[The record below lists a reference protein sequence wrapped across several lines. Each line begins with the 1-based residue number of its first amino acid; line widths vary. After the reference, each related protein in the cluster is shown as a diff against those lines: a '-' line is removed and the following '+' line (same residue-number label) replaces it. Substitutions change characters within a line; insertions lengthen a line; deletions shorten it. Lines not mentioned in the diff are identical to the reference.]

1 MKIQVDRVAPIYQM
15 KQFSLKSAFKILVIL
30 SAQIPTS
37 GTNKKYAIILI
48 PTACFLNKLKKK
60 IRTMSEAY
68 LLKVVLLVAEL
79 K

>member
-1 MKIQVDRVAPIYQM
+1 MKIQEDRVAPIFQV

-48 PTACFLNKLKKK
+48 PTACSLNKLKNL
-60 IRTMSEAY
+60 RTMSEAY